1 MHHLILSV
9 SPASVDHLQT
19 SLLLPHQLV
28 REVQYGIVC
37 LFKDV
42 PPELMDNNQ
51 LLRVSNHC
59 KNFVQ
64 IRSIQSP
71 TATIGWSI
79 YQRRL
84 HSYRLLVLRAR
95 THEGIGSNPAQSRQ
109 SFDLSVVGSTL
120 LIIFTKNGC
129 LALQLFVDASLK
141 CAEIPEKLLID
152 VKLLFS

>member
-1 MHHLILSV
+1 MRGNEGYESISEGKQIEEDGKRKKKKLLMYHLILSV

-71 TATIGWSI
+71 TATIG
-79 YQRRL
+79 
-84 HSYRLLVLRAR
+84 
-95 THEGIGSNPAQSRQ
+95 
-109 SFDLSVVGSTL
+109 
-120 LIIFTKNGC
+120 
-129 LALQLFVDASLK
+129 
-141 CAEIPEKLLID
+141 
-152 VKLLFS
+152 